1 MPENK
6 PEMTAKKNR
15 RKTPVAVPKKSKPS
29 TVSEKDVITYLR
41 KHRNFFSRW
50 PELLGDIISPQSRYK
65 DQYGDNVV
73 DLQTIVIERL
83 RHEHEALISTSRLNL
98 IGQSRI
104 HQSVLK
110 LLEARDLEEF
120 TEILATDLPL
130 LLNIDVMTLCIEC
143 HPVEQ
148 PLGNIRF
155 INKGDTDKILGKQD
169 VRLDSDIQGDQNL
182 FGPAYTL
189 VRSQALIRLNFKSGQ
204 EIGLLALGVRQ
215 KDTFTPHQG
224 TELLIFLA
232 AVIERLLTL
241 WLQPTIESRR

>member
-1 MPENK
+1 MPEHK
-6 PEMTAKKNR
+6 PDMIPKKNR
-15 RKTPVAVPKKSKPS
+15 RKAAGPKKPKTS
-29 TVSEKDVITYLR
+29 TVNEKDVITYLR
-41 KHRNFFSRW
+41 KHRNFFSRR

-104 HQSVLK
+104 HQAVLK
-110 LLEARDLEEF
+110 LLEAQNLEEF

-130 LLNIDVMTLCIEC
+130 LLDIDVMTLCIEC

-148 PLGNIRF
+148 PLGAIRF
-155 INKGDTDKILGKQD
+155 INKGETEHILGKQD
-169 VRLDSDIQGDQNL
+169 VRLDADIQGDQNL
-182 FGPAYTL
+182 FGPAHSL

-204 EIGLLALGVRQ
+204 GMGLLALGVRQ

-232 AVIERLLTL
+232 AAIERLLTL
-241 WLQPTIESRR
+241 WLHPENELHR